1 MVKKVDITYGSVSQS
16 KSGRRVGYISINSHT
31 IRRNA
36 QTGSNDP
43 PIRIARSQ
51 SDKKPVYASSVTIT
65 GPSRLLYSPDA
76 PIMGCG
82 ARLVLVAS
90 YSDIK
95 PD

>member
-51 SDKKPVYASSVTIT
+51 
-65 GPSRLLYSPDA
+65 
-76 PIMGCG
+76 
-82 ARLVLVAS
+82 
-90 YSDIK
+90 
-95 PD
+95 